1 MADQYPWHVCVH
13 HVESNGMILL
23 GDLVFDIYQE
33 MPHSTSCLHHCRTG
47 THSGCCLT
55 GPPFGSPSL
64 HKWGNK
70 VLNLCNGMQ
79 LGCAP
84 GSTLTSIIMVPALPG
99 ILMVISV
106 MISDLLS
113 GSVSVYS
120 PSNGL
125 LLALVLWDI
134 LLCTAKQENLLYV
147 PSSSGPE
154 RTVFDT
160 LPCFSLCLRQM

>member
-1 MADQYPWHVCVH
+1 MNLNPL
-13 HVESNGMILL
+13 S
-23 GDLVFDIYQE
+23 IY
-33 MPHSTSCLHHCRTG
+33 
-47 THSGCCLT
+47 
-55 GPPFGSPSL
+55 
-64 HKWGNK
+64 K
-70 VLNLCNGMQ
+70 VLNLCKGMQ
-79 LGCAP
+79 LGCTP

-120 PSNGL
+120 PSKGL
-125 LLALVLWDI
+125 LLALVPWNI

-147 PSSSGPE
+147 SSSSGPD

-160 LPCFSLCLRQM
+160 LPWFSLSPPDVVAASDGTEFFIVTAYAFQFGSFFGVFFFWYWQLPPPLPWPL